1 MKKES
6 TVSGFG
12 KRLAQLRKER
22 GLTQKELADKV
33 NVSRRIIVYYEVE
46 SNYPPNH
53 LIVPLAKALNV
64 TTEELLGIKESKE
77 TVDVRFSTLWRKLKV
92 LETFSEKDR
101 KAVLHYIDIIS
112 KKNKAEQ
119 KATVTK

>member
-1 MKKES
+1 MKKET
-6 TVSGFG
+6 TVSNFG

-33 NVSRRIIVYYEVE
+33 DVSRRIIVYYEVE
-46 SNYPPNH
+46 SNYPPTH

-101 KAVLHYIDIIS
+101 KAVLQYVKIIS

-119 KATVTK
+119 KATGTK

>member
-1 MKKES
+1 MKKET

-33 NVSRRIIVYYEVE
+33 DVSRRIIVYYEVE
-46 SNYPPNH
+46 SNYPPTH

-64 TTEELLGIKESKE
+64 TTEKLLGIKESKE